1 LARRRSKWRKTALIM
16 KKLMQEAR
24 KVRVRESLRQ
34 CPICGNPNSFS
45 IEIEI
50 DKESG
55 RKSAHIMCTNCHF
68 EYSMQNLPA
77 IADEFWVYSKVL
89 DMIQKESIKPV
100 ERVSQETVTVPSEEE
115 AGEEEE
121 TEITIEEETV

>member
-1 LARRRSKWRKTALIM
+1 MARRRSKWRKTASVM

-55 RKSAHIMCTNCHF
+55 RKSAHIMCINCHF
-68 EYSMQNLPA
+68 EYSMQNLPT

-89 DMIQKESIKPV
+89 DMIQKRAITPIEKKP
-100 ERVSQETVTVPSEEE
+100 QETQPTVVEEGSEEE
-115 AGEEEE
+115 IDVTVEEE
-121 TEITIEEETV
+121 IT

>member
-1 LARRRSKWRKTALIM
+1 LARRRSKWRKTAAVM

-24 KVRVRESLRQ
+24 KVRVKESLRQ

-55 RKSAHIMCTNCHF
+55 RKSAHIMCSNCRF

-89 DMIQKESIKPV
+89 DMIQKETIKPM
-100 ERVSQETVTVPSEEE
+100 ERTSQEVSAVSTEEKAEEE
-115 AGEEEE
+115 N
-121 TEITIEEETV
+121 EIILEEETV

>member
-1 LARRRSKWRKTALIM
+1 MARRRSKWRKTALVM

-24 KVRVRESLRQ
+24 KVRVKESLRQ

-50 DKESG
+50 DRESE
-55 RKSAHIMCTNCHF
+55 RKNAHIMCTNCRF

-77 IADEFWVYSKVL
+77 IADEFWIYSKVL
-89 DMIQKESIKPV
+89 DMIQKETIKPI
-100 ERVSQETVTVPSEEE
+100 EGTLQEASAISTEKET
-115 AGEEEE
+115 EEE
-121 TEITIEEETV
+121 TEITLEEETI

>member
-1 LARRRSKWRKTALIM
+1 LARRRSKWRKTASVM

-89 DMIQKESIKPV
+89 DMIQKETIKPI
-100 ERVSQETVTVPSEEE
+100 EKTSQEVSAVPTEEKT
-115 AGEEEE
+115 EEE
-121 TEITIEEETV
+121 TEITLEEETV

>member
-1 LARRRSKWRKTALIM
+1 LARRRSKWRKTAAVM

-24 KVRVRESLRQ
+24 KVRVKESLRQ

-55 RKSAHIMCTNCHF
+55 RKSAHIMCANCHF

-89 DMIQKESIKPV
+89 DMIQKETIKPI
-100 ERVSQETVTVPSEEE
+100 ERASQEVSAVSTEEKT
-115 AGEEEE
+115 EEE
-121 TEITIEEETV
+121 TEITLEEETV